1 MMKSRLSTFVAV
13 MMMLGAA
20 MTMPSQAQILNTV
33 LSFNGTNG
41 YHPDSSLIQAS
52 DGNFYGVTQNGANT
66 NQLCTS
72 GGCGTVFK
80 ITPSGTLTTLY
91 QFCTLTSCTDG
102 ANPYGSLVQGTD
114 GNFYG
119 TTIYGG
125 ANNNGT
131 VFKITPTG
139 TLTTLHSFA
148 LISDGAYPWA
158 GLIQASDG
166 NFYGTTT
173 AGGIHIFGTVF
184 KITPAGALTDLY
196 NFCSQASCTDGANPY
211 APLVQGTDGNL
222 YGTTTQGGN
231 TTYVGTVFKITT
243 SGSLTTIHTFCTLQH
258 CADGE
263 QPFARLIQAHDGN
276 FYGTTTSGHGENAG
290 TVFKITSSGTLTTL
304 YTFCAL
310 LNCTDGKNPYGGV
323 IQAAD
328 GNFYGTTNIGGTGQ
342 GTIFKLSSSGTLTTL
357 YTFSGPDGALPY
369 SGLLQASDGNFYG
382 TTHIGGTHNDGTVF
396 GLLATNSNPV
406 QLVPITPCR
415 LVDTRTQNGGGGPIQ
430 GNTYQTFNLPQLSQ
444 SKGCGDLSS
453 ATTFSL
459 NVTLIPVN
467 GIPVSYLTIWPA
479 GENRPVVSTMNSLD
493 GRIKA
498 NAAIVPAGLNGG
510 VSVFVTEPADVVL
523 DIDGYFATASGST
536 LAFHPLTP
544 CRVADT
550 RSNQF
555 PQGLGTPHLS
565 GTVARDF
572 PVLNSSCIPSGVNA
586 AAYSFNFT
594 AVPYPSLGHALGY
607 LEVWPTDHQ
616 PAHPVSTL
624 NNLTGTYVAN
634 AAIVPAGTAGKIT
647 VLGSNDTDLAIDING
662 YFSDTGSG
670 GLSLYP
676 AVPCRV
682 FDSRQGGG
690 QPFSGTLNPP
700 VDVANSPCGVSGS
713 AQAYV
718 FNATVVPSPTL
729 TYLTLWPDGETQPVV
744 STLNAVDGWITSN
757 MAIVPTTNGKID
769 AYASGTT
776 HLVLD
781 IFSYFAP

>member
-1 MMKSRLSTFVAV
+1 MNRFQLSTLISAFAV
-13 MMMLGAA
+13 CAVLTIA
-20 MTMPSQAQILNTV
+20 SQAQILDTV

-52 DGNFYGVTQNGANT
+52 DGNFYGVTQNGGLT
-66 NQLCTS
+66 NQQCTS
-72 GGCGTVFK
+72 GGCGTLFK
-80 ITPSGTLTTLY
+80 LTPGGTLTTLY
-91 QFCTLTSCTDG
+91 QFCTLSNCADG

-125 ANNNGT
+125 ANSNGT
-131 VFKITPTG
+131 VFKITSAG
-139 TLTTLHSFA
+139 TLTTLHSFS
-148 LISDGAYPWA
+148 LFSDGAYPWA

-184 KITPAGALTDLY
+184 KMTPAGGVTNLY

-231 TTYVGTVFKITT
+231 TNYVGTAFKITT
-243 SGSLTTIHTFCTLQH
+243 SGTLTTIHTFCSLQH

-263 QPFARLIQAHDGN
+263 ESFAGLIQAHDGN
-276 FYGTTTSGHGENAG
+276 FYGTTVSGHGQNPG
-290 TVFKITSSGTLTTL
+290 TVFKITSSGALTTL

-310 LNCTDGKNPYGGV
+310 SHCTDGQNPYGGV
-323 IQAAD
+323 IQASD

-342 GTIFKLSSSGTLTTL
+342 GTIFKLTSSGALTTL

-369 SGLLQASDGNFYG
+369 SGLIQASNGNFYG
-382 TTHIGGTHNDGTVF
+382 TTHIGGTNNDGTVF
-396 GLLATNSNPV
+396 GLLAANSNPA

-415 LVDTRTQNGGGGPIQ
+415 LIDTRQNGGPIQ
-430 GNTYQTFNLPQLSQ
+430 GNTYRTFNLPQLAQTS
-444 SKGCGDLSS
+444 GCADLSS

-459 NVTLIPVN
+459 NVTLVPVHGN
-467 GIPVSYLTIWPA
+467 PVSYLTIWPA
-479 GENRPVVSTMNSLD
+479 GENQPTVSTMNSLD

-498 NAAIVPAGLNGG
+498 DAAIVPAGLNGG

-523 DIDGYFATASGST
+523 DIDGYFAAAGQTT

-586 AAYSFNFT
+586 AAYSFNLT
-594 AVPYPSLGHALGY
+594 AVPYPSLGHAMGY
-607 LEVWPTDHQ
+607 LEIWPTDHQ

-634 AAIVPAGTAGKIT
+634 AAIVPAGTTGKVT
-647 VLGSNDTDLAIDING
+647 VFASNDTDLAIDING

-682 FDSRQGGG
+682 FDSRTVGNRL
-690 QPFSGTLNPP
+690 PFSGTLNPP
-700 VDVANSPCGVSGS
+700 VDVANSSCGVSGS

-729 TYLTLWPDGETQPVV
+729 TYLTLWPDGEGRPGV

-776 HLVLD
+776 HLILD